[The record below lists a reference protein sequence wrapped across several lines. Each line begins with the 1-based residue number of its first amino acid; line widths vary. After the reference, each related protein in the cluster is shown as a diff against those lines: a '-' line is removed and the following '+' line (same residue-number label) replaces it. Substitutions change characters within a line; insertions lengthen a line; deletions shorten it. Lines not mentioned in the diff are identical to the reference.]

1 MAAEAMRSLVH
12 GHATAE
18 SGLEIGG
25 HAFRMACSD
34 VETLQSVVKTQA
46 SIVDRAVALEEI
58 GLALVVET
66 ECSDQR
72 LGDGIRFVR
81 NGDIPFITLFE
92 DFVAVGARLRGQGL
106 KLLED

>member
-12 GHATAE
+12 GHATAK
-18 SGLEIGG
+18 SGFEIGG
-25 HAFRMACSD
+25 HAFRMACGD

-46 SIVDRAVALEEI
+46 SIVDRAVALEKI

-66 ECSDQR
+66 ECPDQR

-81 NGDIPFITLFE
+81 DGEIPFILLLEKFIAIGTC
-92 DFVAVGARLRGQGL
+92 LRGQGL
-106 KLLED
+106 ELLKD